1 MGQNRRKVEPE
12 RDCVT
17 DFSGISVSSNV
28 TRRILNTTQLILH
41 FELNFLVIFF
51 CQVIRYL
58 IIFIIL
64 VI

>member
-28 TRRILNTTQLILH
+28 TR
-41 FELNFLVIFF
+41 
-51 CQVIRYL
+51 
-58 IIFIIL
+58 
-64 VI
+64 

>member
-1 MGQNRRKVEPE
+1 MGQNRRKVDPE

-17 DFSGISVSSNV
+17 DFSGIPVSSNV
-28 TRRILNTTQLILH
+28 TIFNTTQLTLR
-41 FELNFLVIFF
+41 FELNFLAIFF
-51 CQVIRYL
+51 DQVVRYL